1 MAAARA
7 ISSPCFSRC
16 ILSITTVRPN
26 GDLFVKIDDR
36 EELVA
41 GSQAKRT
48 GCSGTSTEP
57 THLIGAIQTGPTPH
71 EGMGGMGSNG
81 EPDEIGVPQGKLP

>member
-1 MAAARA
+1 M
-7 ISSPCFSRC
+7 
-16 ILSITTVRPN
+16 RPN

-71 EGMGGMGSNG
+71 EGDSHLIGAIQTGPTPHEGMGGMGSNG